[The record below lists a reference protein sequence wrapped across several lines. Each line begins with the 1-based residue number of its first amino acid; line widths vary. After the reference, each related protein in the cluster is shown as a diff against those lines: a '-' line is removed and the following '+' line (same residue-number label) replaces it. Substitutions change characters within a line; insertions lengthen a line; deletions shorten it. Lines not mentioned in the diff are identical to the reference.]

1 MLNVYMYIY
10 VIIYLLWYKEGESC
24 IMHIP
29 QEFNGEIF
37 HKLICSNE
45 TLDIHTFLQIALNLS
60 QVIGELHRNDII
72 YKYINPYNILIDM
85 KTKEVKLIE
94 PKDIVLNMSE
104 NLHYMSPEQTGRMAR
119 EIDFRTD
126 FYSLGVTF
134 YKMLTGLLP
143 LQGENEIELA
153 YSHIAKEPL
162 YPHVINDKIPEMVSN
177 IIMKLLSKDPEN
189 RYKNAYGLKNDLVR
203 CMVELDEKG
212 YIEQFKLGEKDI
224 TNKLNFSEKL
234 YGRDRDINKVIEKYY
249 ISKSGNNEIM
259 FISGEG
265 GIGKSSLMQEIHKQI
280 IADGGMF
287 ISGKCIQYNNTPYS
301 SVIQATTK
309 LIKHILMESQEEI
322 ARIKE
327 EIMKTVA
334 NNGQIIIDFI
344 PEIEYIIGKQP
355 PSAEIGAVE
364 GQNMFSMV
372 FLKFIKIF
380 LNRKYPIVLFLDDLQ
395 WIDSASLKVL
405 EILIN
410 DIEESRL
417 FIIGAYREDEIHKN
431 CNLAN
436 LIKNINDKNINL
448 TCINLKPLGVREIN
462 SLICDTL
469 HCDRI
474 SSFALAKLITH
485 KTGGNAFFVRI
496 FLESMVNEKI
506 LEFNYEENCWKW
518 DINKIEEIKVDDN
531 SLDLLVKKIKQLP
544 QNTIEALKLAACV
557 GVEFDLKILSACN
570 GKLLSQNVMDI
581 LPAIRI
587 GIISPVNKHYNSFS
601 KDGSISYINKA
612 THVYVFSHD
621 HIHEQFYS
629 IIQEKQKK
637 KFHLNIGRA
646 LLKNVSFRETE
657 GNIFDVVNQ
666 LNKSYELIED
676 ENEIYNLAKLNLEA
690 GKKANASAAYN
701 LALEYLRLAYRLLKK
716 DSWITHYELSYE
728 ICISLS
734 QYECINGD
742 FKQGDELFNII
753 LENAKV
759 EQDKIAVY
767 NLKMN
772 FYTYLGRFKQ
782 AVEMGIKA
790 LRLFNINIP
799 ICSNKRD
806 IYGELFKMKWNLK
819 GKNIE
824 QILDNEKTKNQ
835 DKEDIKK
842 ILINL
847 KMASLHFNKNLFFV
861 VTLKEINLILKH
873 GVLEN
878 DINTYMDYCIFLN
891 IFFEDYKGSYKLGSE
906 ILNKFKNLNQLN
918 ISKAISKFGNLVVLW
933 NESFDET
940 IRYLQKAYY
949 YSLKYGEIMQ
959 AFHCANSVVGISF
972 MRGDSLDKICE
983 KCDTYLEVNKK
994 TKFNE
999 SSFGIVLIRQLIYN
1013 LRGET
1018 NSRFSLSN
1026 DKYDEKKDFKSINS
1040 GFGTMGYY
1048 TYKLFINYLYS
1059 NLKECKICLKEV
1071 EKEGE
1076 FYKGTFIQAFSQIYS
1091 SLAMT
1096 AIYSESSKEEQNIY
1110 MKKLKDNLKIIK
1122 KWSESCPQNFLSYY
1136 LLLKGELYRVEKHS
1150 ERAEIFYYKALN
1162 DAVKNKLLLNA
1173 AIISEIKGNFYKEVQ
1188 EENLCTNYISQAYEL
1203 YKKWGAV
1210 EKVKDLQEKY
1220 PELFLNHTKT
1230 NKKILMS
1237 EPSVI
1242 NDGIACTTTEVDSEK
1257 FDITAII
1264 KASQAIS
1271 REIVLENLLK
1281 KLMKILIQNVGAQ
1294 RGCLILNQNNSLI
1307 IEMEG
1312 SISELNSLVT
1322 KPVSLEKY
1330 HNIAKSVVN
1339 YAATTNQN
1347 IVLKDASKENMFLH
1361 DTYIHKNKIK
1371 SVLCSPITNKGKF
1384 MGIIYLENNFAADV
1398 FSEQRLNMVNFLSSQ
1413 AAISIENAYMYKT
1426 IKEFNEQLEKKVEER
1441 TKSLNETMKY
1451 EELRT
1456 EFFANISHELRTP
1469 LNVIF
1474 GGQQMLELLIK
1485 RNMPMKDGDKI
1496 ERYIATMKQNCYR
1509 LVRLINNLIDI
1520 TKMDAG
1526 YFQVRLKNRNIV
1538 DIVEVIT
1545 LSVAEYIENNGVNLI
1560 FDTDVEE
1567 KFIACDPDKIERIM
1581 LNLLSNALKF
1591 TEAGGNIWVNMYDR
1605 GDKIL
1610 ISVKDDGIGIPEEKQ
1625 KSIFDRFVQVDKSL
1639 SRNKEGSG
1647 IGLSIVESLVKMHG
1661 GNIDIISK
1669 WGQGSEFIIKLP
1681 NRRVQEDKERPSS
1694 NSYLESNK
1702 IERIEIEFS
1711 DIYN

>member
-1 MLNVYMYIY
+1 
-10 VIIYLLWYKEGESC
+10 
-24 IMHIP
+24 MHIP

-37 HKLICSNE
+37 DKLICSNE
-45 TLDIHTFLQIALNLS
+45 TLDITTFLQIALNLS
-60 QVIGELHRNDII
+60 QVIGEFHKNDII
-72 YKYINPYNILIDM
+72 YKYINPYNILIDI

-94 PKDIVLNMSE
+94 PKDILLNISE

-143 LQGENEIELA
+143 LEGENEIELT

-162 YPHVINDKIPEMVSN
+162 YPHVINDKIPEAISN
-177 IIMKLLSKDPEN
+177 IVMKLLAKDPED

-203 CMVELDEKG
+203 CMVELEENG

-224 TNKLNFSEKL
+224 TNKLNFLEKL
-234 YGRDRDINKVIEKYY
+234 YGRDRDITQIMKKYHS
-249 ISKSGNNEIM
+249 SKNGNNEVV

-280 IADGGMF
+280 IADDGMF

-301 SVIQATTK
+301 PIIQATTK

-322 ARIKE
+322 VIIKE
-327 EIMKTVA
+327 EIMKTVGK
-334 NNGQIIIDFI
+334 NGQIIIDFI
-344 PEIEYIIGKQP
+344 PDMEYIIGKQP
-355 PSAEIGAVE
+355 PVTEIGAVE
-364 GQNMFSMV
+364 GQNIFSMV

-380 LNRKYPIVLFLDDLQ
+380 FNRKYSIVLFLDDLH
-395 WIDSASLKVL
+395 WIDSASLKFL

-410 DIEESRL
+410 DVEESQL

-431 CNLAN
+431 CGLGN

-448 TCINLKPLGVREIN
+448 TCINLKSLGTREIN

-469 HCDRI
+469 HCDRV
-474 SSFALAKLITH
+474 SSFALAKLITR

-496 FLESMVNEKI
+496 FLESMVNENI
-506 LEFNYEENCWKW
+506 LEFNYEENCWRW
-518 DINKIEEIKVDDN
+518 DINKIEKIKVDEN

-557 GVEFDLKILSACN
+557 GIEFNLKILSACN

-587 GIISPVNKHYNSFS
+587 GIISAVNKHYNSFS

-629 IIQEKQKK
+629 IIEENQKK
-637 KFHLNIGRA
+637 EFHLNIGRA

-666 LNKSYELIED
+666 LNRSYELIED
-676 ENEIYNLAKLNLEA
+676 EDEIYNLAKLNLDA

-701 LALEYLRLAYRLLKK
+701 LALEYLRLGYKLLKK

-759 EQDKIAVY
+759 GQDKIAVY
-767 NLKMN
+767 NLKII
-772 FYTYLGRFKQ
+772 FYTYLGKFKQ
-782 AVEMGIKA
+782 AIEMGITA
-790 LRLFNINIP
+790 LRLFNINVP
-799 ICSNKRD
+799 ICPNKRD
-806 IYGELFKMKWNLK
+806 IYCELFKMKWKLK

-824 QILDNEKTKNQ
+824 QILDNEQIKNE

-842 ILINL
+842 ILMNL
-847 KMASLHFNKNLFFV
+847 KFASFYFNKNLFCFI
-861 VTLKEINLILKH
+861 TLKEINLVLKY
-873 GVLEN
+873 GASEN
-878 DINTYMDYCIFLN
+878 DINIYMDYCIFLN
-891 IFFEDYKGSYKLGSE
+891 IFFQDYKGSYKLGRA
-906 ILNKFKNLNQLN
+906 ILNKFEKLNEPN
-918 ISKAISKFGNLVVLW
+918 VSKALSRFGNSIVLC
-933 NESFDET
+933 NESFDEA
-940 IRYLQKAYY
+940 IKCLQRAYY

-959 AFHCANSVVGISF
+959 GFYCANSVVGISF

-983 KCDTYLEVNKK
+983 ECDRYLEVSKK
-994 TKFNE
+994 TKYNE
-999 SSFGIVLIRQLIYN
+999 SNVGILLIRQLTCN

-1048 TYKLFINYLYS
+1048 TYKLFINYIYG
-1059 NLKECKICLKEV
+1059 NLKECKIYLKEV

-1076 FYKGTFIQAFSQIYS
+1076 FYKETFIHTLSHIYS

-1096 AIYSESSKEEQNIY
+1096 VIYNNSSKEEQRFY
-1110 MKKLKDNLKIIK
+1110 MKKLKNNLKIIK
-1122 KWSESCPQNFLSYY
+1122 KWSDSCPQNFLSYY
-1136 LLLKGELYRVEKHS
+1136 LLLKGEIYRIEKDS
-1150 ERAEIFYYKALN
+1150 EKAEIFYCKALK
-1162 DAVKNKLLLNA
+1162 DAVKNKLLLNMA
-1173 AIISEIKGNFYKEVQ
+1173 VITEIKGNFYKEVQ
-1188 EENLCTNYISQAYEL
+1188 EENLCTSYIGQAYRL
-1203 YKKWGAV
+1203 YEKWGAV
-1210 EKVKDLQEKY
+1210 EKTKDLQEKY
-1220 PELFLNHTKT
+1220 PEVFLNYNKI

-1237 EPSVI
+1237 QPNII
-1242 NDGIACTTTEVDSEK
+1242 NDMVTCTTTEVDNEK

-1271 REIVLENLLK
+1271 GEIVLENLLE

-1294 RGCLILNQNNSLI
+1294 RGCLILNQNNSLM
-1307 IEMEG
+1307 IEVEG

-1322 KPVSLEKY
+1322 KPVKLDKY
-1330 HNIAKSVVN
+1330 YNIAKSVVN
-1339 YAATTNQN
+1339 YAATTKRN

-1361 DTYIHKNKIK
+1361 DTYIHKNNIK
-1371 SVLCSPITNKGKF
+1371 SVLCSPIINKGKF
-1384 MGIIYLENNFAADV
+1384 MGIIYLENNFAGDV

-1426 IKEFNEQLEKKVEER
+1426 IKELNEQLEKKVEER

-1474 GGQQMLELLIK
+1474 GGQQMLELFIK
-1485 RNMPMKDGDKI
+1485 NNMPMKDGDKI
-1496 ERYIATMKQNCYR
+1496 EKYMATMKQNCYR

-1520 TKMDAG
+1520 TKIDAG
-1526 YFQVRLKNRNIV
+1526 YFQVSLKNRNIV

-1591 TEAGGNIWVNMYDR
+1591 TEYGGNIWVNMYDK

-1625 KSIFDRFVQVDKSL
+1625 KSIFDRFIQVDKSL
-1639 SRNKEGSG
+1639 SRNREGSG
-1647 IGLSIVESLVKMHG
+1647 IGLSIVKSLVKMHG

-1669 WGQGSEFIIKLP
+1669 WGKGSEFIIKLP
-1681 NRRVQEDKERPSS
+1681 NRRVQENKKRSSS

-1702 IERIEIEFS
+1702 IERIKIEFS

>member
-1 MLNVYMYIY
+1 MN
-10 VIIYLLWYKEGESC
+10 
-24 IMHIP
+24 IP

-37 HKLICSNE
+37 DKLICSNKTVE
-45 TLDIHTFLQIALNLS
+45 IHTFLQIALNLS
-60 QVIGELHRNDII
+60 QVIGEFHKNDII
-72 YKYINPYNILIDM
+72 YKYINPYNILIDI

-94 PKDIVLNMSE
+94 PKDRLLNISE

-119 EIDFRTD
+119 KIDFRTD

-143 LQGENEIELA
+143 LEGENEIELT

-162 YPHVINDKIPEMVSN
+162 YPHMINDKIPKVISK
-177 IIMKLLSKDPEN
+177 IVMKLLAKDPED

-203 CMVELDEKG
+203 CMVELEGKG

-224 TNKLNFSEKL
+224 ANKLNLSEKL
-234 YGRDRDINKVIEKYY
+234 YGRDKDIHRIIDKYHS
-249 ISKSGNNEIM
+249 SKNGNNEVV

-265 GIGKSSLMQEIHKQI
+265 GIGKSSLMKEIHKQI

-287 ISGKCIQYNNTPYS
+287 VSGKCIQYNNTPYS
-301 SVIQATTK
+301 PIIQVTNE
-309 LIKHILMESQEEI
+309 LIKHILMESQEELVT
-322 ARIKE
+322 IKE
-327 EIMKTVA
+327 EIMKTVG

-344 PEIEYIIGKQP
+344 PDIEYIIGKQP
-355 PSAEIGAVE
+355 SAAEIGAVE
-364 GQNMFSMV
+364 GQNMFSIV

-380 LNRKYPIVLFLDDLQ
+380 LNRNYPIVLFLDDLQ

-410 DIEESRL
+410 DIAENHI
-417 FIIGAYREDEIHKN
+417 FIIGSYREDEIHKN
-431 CNLAN
+431 YDLAS
-436 LIKNINDKNINL
+436 LIENINDKNISL
-448 TCINLKPLGVREIN
+448 TCIHLKPLGTREIN

-469 HCDRI
+469 HCDRV
-474 SSFALAKLITH
+474 SSFTLAKLITR
-485 KTGGNAFFVRI
+485 KTGGNAFFVKI
-496 FLESMVNEKI
+496 FLESMVNENI

-557 GVEFDLKILSACN
+557 GIEFNLKILSACN

-581 LPAIRI
+581 LPAIRT
-587 GIISPVNKHYNSFS
+587 GIISPVNKHYNSLS

-612 THVYVFSHD
+612 THVYIFSHD

-629 IIQEKQKK
+629 IIEENQKK

-666 LNKSYELIED
+666 LNISYELIED
-676 ENEIYNLAKLNLEA
+676 ENEIYNLVKLNLEA

-701 LALEYLRLAYRLLKK
+701 LALEYFRLGYKMLKK
-716 DSWITHYELSYE
+716 DSWTTHYELSYE
-728 ICISLS
+728 IYVSLF

-742 FKQGDELFNII
+742 FNQGDKLFNII
-753 LENAKV
+753 LENAKAR
-759 EQDKIAVY
+759 QDKIIVY
-767 NLKMN
+767 NLKITI
-772 FYTYLGRFKQ
+772 YTYLGKFEE
-782 AVEMGIKA
+782 AIEMGIKA

-799 ICSNKRD
+799 MYSNKKD
-806 IYGELFKMKWNLK
+806 VYYELFKMKWKLK
-819 GKNIE
+819 EKKIE
-824 QILDNEKTKNQ
+824 QILDNEKTRNQ

-842 ILINL
+842 ILMNL
-847 KMASLHFNKNLFFV
+847 RGAASYFNKTLFCFI
-861 VTLKEINLILKH
+861 TLKEMNLVLKY
-873 GVLEN
+873 GASEN
-878 DINTYMDYCIFLN
+878 DINIYIDYCMFLN
-891 IFFEDYKGSYKLGSE
+891 IFFQDYKGSYKFGKE
-906 ILNKFKNLNQLN
+906 ILNKAENLNEPN
-918 ISKAISKFGNLVVLW
+918 TSKVLSKFGNSIALW
-933 NESFDET
+933 NESFADV
-940 IRYLQKAYY
+940 IKYLNRAYY
-949 YSLKYGEIMQ
+949 SSLKYGETMQ
-959 AFHCANSVVGISF
+959 AFYCANSIVGILF
-972 MRGDSLDKICE
+972 MRGYSLDKIYE
-983 KCDTYLEVNKK
+983 ECDRYLEVSKK
-994 TKFNE
+994 TKYNK
-999 SSFGIVLIRQLIYN
+999 SNFGIVLIRQLICN

-1026 DKYDEKKDFKSINS
+1026 DKYNEKNEFKSANS

-1048 TYKLFINYLYS
+1048 TYKLFINYIYG
-1059 NLKECKICLKEV
+1059 NLKECKIYLKEV

-1076 FYKGTFIQAFSQIYS
+1076 FYKGTFIHALSHIYS

-1096 AIYSESSKEEQNIY
+1096 AIYNNSSKGEQRFYIR
-1110 MKKLKDNLKIIK
+1110 KLRNNLNIIK
-1122 KWSESCPQNFLSYY
+1122 KWSQSCPENFLSYY
-1136 LLLKGELYRVEKHS
+1136 LLLKGEMYRIKKDTEK
-1150 ERAEIFYYKALN
+1150 AEIFYDKALKY
-1162 DAVKNKLLLNA
+1162 AVKNELLLNMA
-1173 AIISEIKGNFYKEVQ
+1173 LASEIKGNFYKQVQ
-1188 EENLCTNYISQAYEL
+1188 EENLCNAYINQAYKL

-1210 EKVKDLQEKY
+1210 EKIKDLQEKY
-1220 PELFLNHTKT
+1220 PEVFLSDDKI
-1230 NKKILMS
+1230 NKKILMP
-1237 EPSVI
+1237 EPNII
-1242 NDGIACTTTEVDSEK
+1242 NDMVACTITEVDNEK

-1271 REIVLENLLK
+1271 REIVLEKLLE
-1281 KLMKILIQNVGAQ
+1281 KLMKILIENVGAQ

-1312 SISELNSLVT
+1312 NINELNSLVT
-1322 KPVSLEKY
+1322 KPVKLDKY

-1339 YAATTNQN
+1339 YAATTKQN

-1361 DTYIHKNKIK
+1361 DTYMQNNNIK
-1371 SVLCSPITNKGKF
+1371 SVLCSPIINKGKF

-1426 IKEFNEQLEKKVEER
+1426 IKELNEQLEKKVEER

-1485 RNMPMKDGDKI
+1485 NSMPMKDGDKI
-1496 ERYIATMKQNCYR
+1496 ERYMATMKQNCYR

-1520 TKMDAG
+1520 TKIDAG
-1526 YFQVRLKNRNIV
+1526 YFQVSLKNRNIV
-1538 DIVEVIT
+1538 DIVEAIT

-1591 TEAGGNIWVNMYDR
+1591 TEVGGNIWVDMCDK

-1625 KSIFDRFVQVDKSL
+1625 KSIFERFVQVDKSL
-1639 SRNKEGSG
+1639 SRNREGSG
-1647 IGLSIVESLVKMHG
+1647 IGLSIVKSLVQMHG

-1669 WGQGSEFIIKLP
+1669 WGEGTKFIIELP
-1681 NRRVQEDKERPSS
+1681 NKRVQEDKEESIS
-1694 NSYLESNK
+1694 HSYLESNK
-1702 IERIEIEFS
+1702 IERIKIEFS